1 MDLRSA
7 IRNFVEQAKELGLQ
21 LRSHEA
27 ATLSRIDLH
36 ILEVQLYLLEKEVQR
51 RKEAN
56 RVDSSSEPTKK
67 PPNFPPFFSDKD
79 DEGEHTPP

>member
-27 ATLSRIDLH
+27 ATLSRVDLH

-51 RKEAN
+51 RKEAK
-56 RVDSSSEPTKK
+56 RVASSSEPTKNS
-67 PPNFPPFFSDKD
+67 PDFPPYFSDTE

>member
-1 MDLRSA
+1 MDLRAA
-7 IRNFVEQAKELGLQ
+7 IRNFVEQAKQLGLQ

-27 ATLSRIDLH
+27 ATLSKVDLH

-51 RKEAN
+51 RKETN
-56 RVDSSSEPTKK
+56 RVDTSSDPKRNK
-67 PPNFPPFFSDKD
+67 PDFPPYLSDKD